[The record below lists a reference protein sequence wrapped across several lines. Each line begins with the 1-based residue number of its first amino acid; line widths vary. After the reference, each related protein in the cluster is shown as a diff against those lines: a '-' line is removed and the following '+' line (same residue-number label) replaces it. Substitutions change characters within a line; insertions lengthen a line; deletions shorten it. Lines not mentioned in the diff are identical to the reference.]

1 MILQAIQNSNQF
13 YLNNL
18 FNILKVCFLPLFL
31 LALLIPLISLT
42 TNIALQGL
50 IILMQLHLSA
60 VLMLVTAD
68 LKNSDLKDTFNYM
81 IKPFFYLGPLIA
93 VALVVGLLALFGF
106 SLFIIPGIFL
116 LGKFVYAQYY
126 LLIRNKTV
134 TESLELSWRLSNEKS
149 WRNGFL
155 IIFAAL
161 AVVSLTVTFLTP
173 VVGLITSNES
183 FSLFIIQILGFF
195 FTIYLNV
202 LIYTL
207 FLMDENHET
216 KEN

>member
-18 FNILKVCFLPLFL
+18 FNILKVCFLPLIL

-106 SLFIIPGIFL
+106 SLFIIPGIFI
-116 LGKFVYAQYY
+116 LGK
-126 LLIRNKTV
+126 LKKKKI
-134 TESLELSWRLSNEKS
+134 
-149 WRNGFL
+149 
-155 IIFAAL
+155 
-161 AVVSLTVTFLTP
+161 
-173 VVGLITSNES
+173 
-183 FSLFIIQILGFF
+183 
-195 FTIYLNV
+195 
-202 LIYTL
+202 L
-207 FLMDENHET
+207 FLKKVTVMS
-216 KEN
+216 